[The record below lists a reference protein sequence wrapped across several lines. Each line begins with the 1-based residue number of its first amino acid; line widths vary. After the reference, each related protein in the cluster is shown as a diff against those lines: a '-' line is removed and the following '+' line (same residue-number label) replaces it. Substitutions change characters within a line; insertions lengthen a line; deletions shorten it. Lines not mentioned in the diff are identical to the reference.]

1 MLMTTLTPELSKLE
15 ELSALPPALAL
26 KKVIP
31 VLECLVEDPA
41 FRSSEILPLL
51 EQADRAKEWYVAG
64 THTGDN
70 RFFSVQ
76 IFVWPPGSETKVH
89 DHASWGALRC
99 VVGSIVERA
108 LRAPRLRP
116 PAEPRPPE
124 EGLAEGV
131 EQAGQSIDR
140 PALRGRDPPGREPRP
155 RYSRLRS
162 SLRATCGGARR
173 PGLRPLT
180 RLRLRPGGG
189 VRLQLAAHTTTRR
202 AEP

>member
-99 VVGSIVERA
+99 VVGSIVEERYERLDYGLQPNRA
-108 LRAPRLRP
+108 RLRKVWRMVWSRQDRASTVLP
-116 PAEPRPPE
+116 Y
-124 EGLAEGV
+124 EGGIHRVGNPGPGTAVSVHLYGRRRGEL
-131 EQAGQSIDR
+131 D
-140 PALRGRDPPGREPRP
+140 GRDYDP
-155 RYSRLRS
+155 SRDYVCD
-162 SLRATCGGARR
+162 RAVA
-173 PGLRPLT
+173 
-180 RLRLRPGGG
+180 
-189 VRLQLAAHTTTRR
+189 
-202 AEP
+202 